1 MPCKMKSIVTLL
13 IFTGCLGVNGFYNG
27 AEQSLKENDELLG
40 QVSARSNDFAQARF
54 FNFSLEGIFNNS
66 LLTLAGIFVVGV
78 ILFGNVYISA
88 HLIFRSCILFYM
100 KIYSAMVSK

>member
-13 IFTGCLGVNGFYNG
+13 IFTGCLGVNGFYHG
-27 AEQSLKENDELLG
+27 AEQPFNENDELLG
-40 QVSARSNDFAQARF
+40 RAFDNEFAQARF

-78 ILFGNVYISA
+78 ILFGNV
-88 HLIFRSCILFYM
+88 
-100 KIYSAMVSK
+100 